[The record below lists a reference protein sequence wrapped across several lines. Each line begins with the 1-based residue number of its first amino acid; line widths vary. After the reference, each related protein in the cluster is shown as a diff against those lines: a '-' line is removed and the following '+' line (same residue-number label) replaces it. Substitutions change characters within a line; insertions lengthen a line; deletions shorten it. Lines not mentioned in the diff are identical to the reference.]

1 MKKIIK
7 KVKGKKVLSF
17 VLAAIM
23 LATTFNIALPELK
36 LNASAFDLPRD
47 AEGNVVL
54 DGITQK
60 RVVSNYEATYAT
72 YANRFFGGDGKSE
85 PTNFVIPGLSS
96 ANDYTPQGM
105 TYWKAKD
112 WILISAYDATGEG
125 KHSVIYALDGK
136 STEFVALFK
145 VLNADGSVNLSHGGG
160 IAASEYN
167 FYYADEGSKISY
179 VPLSEMDVA
188 PGTVKEIKLKGSID
202 CKGELNGVA
211 TSYCCYD
218 EGVLWTGNFYISS
231 DDRYSKKAY
240 DTNPSVLMGYKLH
253 GNSSAEEW
261 HYLSTNYNVVK
272 LNSTEQ
278 QTWNNGAGASMTY
291 TTKYSSDYSDI
302 EINGSIT
309 ATGSL
314 DEITADFASFTLT
327 EGVKY
332 KVEFISDNN
341 LTDLYM
347 FAPTGNHCN
356 VKQAQTSKITQLSDG
371 RYHYQMIFTAG
382 LKPAGAD
389 SSWPAT
395 QSTDGT
401 YTGTYT
407 MRFDQDSING
417 NRNFKITDLS
427 ISKYVE
433 TSGFTSDSKYEGA
446 NCVGNPTYCVVF
458 DSVIDCIQYAM
469 VDNGRIYIS
478 RSWSRSESTNHVRQL
493 VVGEIDLNSPGRE
506 TFAVN
511 GITRA
516 CQYVDNSKMT
526 KFGGGKNDAS
536 RTDMFYM
543 GEALCVMEGYLYMF
557 GESAAWTYN
566 GKGDKC
572 PEPIDV
578 IWKID
583 QYAIMD
589 ELRETDS
596 EKLSHYEPVTSLDQI
611 KNTDNELQNTDEYI
625 IVYESSQKDP
635 VTQKNILYALD
646 AFGGHDGKKLPK
658 EGVNTK
664 DYTYGVVGHPI
675 TEYNI
680 QDGNLYLTNPE
691 KDDLENIRWKF
702 YGQNGSFDIQSTSLY
717 YAKHKSLCLNGMET
731 SMATTTTGKFTLDF
745 TNRGTLLLHTGFQY
759 LWCNDGNHGYDTTIN
774 NTYAASGFDFTEQ
787 PGTFHANATYKD
799 SYGIIGK
806 ALPEE
811 HMYLRE
817 FKLYKRVL
825 DEYAEKEMSKVYT
838 NSTAT
843 LQPDGTYTIDMETY
857 AISPTHYRIFDE
869 QRPTDFILVLDASAS
884 MENNKDTG
892 MTGWKRYSSLNKLS
906 IESVA
911 GADATKKPGSAQ
923 IHGYEYSQGKI
934 FYRTSDGAYR
944 QIYAAVRTTD
954 RGTFSCEQSYWA
966 YYIDDTGYHVLHS
979 NGVVDGGISY
989 SQLQTNVQNN
999 TSPSATISDNQN
1011 EDRKATTV
1019 FTGPHYEQATLTRL
1033 DVMRSSVESLIDK
1046 IAAEANATGMEYR
1059 VAVVQFGSTAA
1070 EQYYNTGMYKNDGSF
1085 VQYSGS
1091 NSISAENYASTF
1103 FDVTN
1108 ATSLQKLKYQVI
1120 ANIENAEGKDADTYS
1135 NHGYEMANNIISNY
1149 SGGYDATGDRSA
1161 CILMITDGIPSTGK
1175 NATDKET
1182 VANEAIDQAWQAK
1195 EKGAYSYTVQ
1205 MGDSSGD
1212 WSSMGTYIEAL
1223 SSEYLQAR
1231 SLTNLGDKNSDQ
1243 IDYARSVPI
1252 SGFNLDEFSEELF
1265 VHITANSRIG
1275 LAQLDAD
1282 SIIRHVLGD
1291 GFIAPTQ
1298 AEMEANLKFKTV
1310 PGYYDGLGRLAFRD
1324 SDASTAEY
1332 DWKYTE
1338 DKRTLTV
1345 SGYDYTTEYISK
1357 GRPETDL
1364 GRKLVVSITGIL
1376 PDSTK
1381 KITSEDICDDFQT
1394 AIYQSDTQMN
1404 NTTEDNDLAF
1414 KHFPNE
1420 SFSIPEYTYVL
1431 DYGLQMLDT
1440 DVNGTLCSVSD
1451 TLSKQST
1458 YKNISENGAVA
1469 IQSGDQNLLYSL
1481 SPDKTE
1487 QSGYTLIK
1495 RDDGTYDWFKINI
1508 VPASNVY
1515 FEEDDMNVKATDASN
1530 TAKADWTDAGK
1541 DTNTYR
1547 PLAEEGDVVGFD
1559 NAYDVANATYSNG
1572 NALTTTVTASQRN
1585 SKTQTF
1591 DFVGTGIDIVS
1602 RCSSDTGILL
1612 VNIKNSAGKS
1622 IAASLVDTY
1631 CEAGTFNQ
1639 TPVFNWS
1646 IDKAKGETYGTYTV
1660 EVSAL
1665 YLSNAGALNAKSKSI
1680 NKSNFID
1687 TGLKM
1692 NTSASF
1698 DEDVLQAM
1706 LDEAGVEDVSAED
1719 VDLVWFDDN
1728 SIFNGGTGVAPTKK
1742 GTRNTTT
1749 VTELVNYIDG
1759 FRVYNPLGT
1768 DPSVYTE
1775 ENVSYANVIDNLAPV
1790 SSSDGSAINEL
1801 FGIAFITGL
1810 GSDVTSVS
1818 FEEYKQSG
1826 PKGELYLNAGK
1837 AISFKID
1844 RAENE
1849 KVMLGLRAV
1858 NGATTINVNGHA
1870 IDKGVNSAT
1879 EMYYDISNCIENT
1892 GEDVI
1897 ITVEN
1902 TGSGLVAVNH
1912 IKFSGGD
1919 ASNGTVITP
1928 RSLARSA
1935 DATETTTNK
1944 FLPLT
1949 QEDLV
1954 AIETVMNAEPI
1965 PTVVKNG
1972 VVIPLAEEEEEVPED
1987 NTNTDNDNTNDDTDT
2002 EESEDGDFGILSLI
2016 KMLIAFIE
2024 QILRNALGAGS
2035 IA

>member
-1 MKKIIK
+1 M
-7 KVKGKKVLSF
+7 
-17 VLAAIM
+17 
-23 LATTFNIALPELK
+23 
-36 LNASAFDLPRD
+36 
-47 AEGNVVL
+47 
-54 DGITQK
+54 
-60 RVVSNYEATYAT
+60 VSGYESTYAG

-105 TYWKAKD
+105 TYWKEKD
-112 WILISAYDATGEG
+112 WILISAYDATGAG

-145 VLNADGSVNLSHGGG
+145 VLNADGSVNTSHGGG

-167 FYYADEGSKISY
+167 FYYADKDSKISY
-179 VPLSEMDVA
+179 VPLSEMDVE

-202 CKGELNGVA
+202 CKDELNGVA

-231 DDRYSKKAY
+231 DDRYNKKAY
-240 DTNPSVLMGYKLH
+240 DSNPSVLMGYKLH

-278 QTWNNGAGASMTY
+278 RTWNNGAGVSMTY

-314 DEITADFASFTLT
+314 GEITADFASFTLT

-347 FAPTGNHCN
+347 FAPTGKHCN

-389 SSWPAT
+389 SSWPTT
-395 QSTDGT
+395 QSTDDS

-417 NRNFKITDLS
+417 NRNFKITDLT

-446 NCVGNPTYCVVF
+446 NCAGNPTYCVVF

-493 VVGEIDLNSPGRE
+493 VVGEIDLNSPGTK

-526 KFGGGKNDAS
+526 KFGAAKADSNFETEKS
-536 RTDMFYM
+536 KMLFM

-583 QYAIMD
+583 QYAIMN

-702 YGQNGSFDIQSTSLY
+702 YGKQGTFDIQSTSLY
-717 YAKHKSLCLNGMET
+717 YANHKSLCLNGMET

-745 TNRGTLLLHTGFQY
+745 TNRGTLLLHTGLQY

-774 NTYAASGFDFTEQ
+774 NTYAANGFDFTEQ

-799 SYGIIGK
+799 GYGIIGK

-817 FKLYKRVL
+817 LKLYKRVL

-884 MENNKDTG
+884 MENNRDTG
-892 MTGWKRYSSLNKLS
+892 MTGWHRYSSTNTLAIS
-906 IESVA
+906 AIA
-911 GADATKKPGSAQ
+911 GEDATKKPSSTGVHA
-923 IHGYEYSQGKI
+923 YDYSQNKIYYRSPDGK
-934 FYRTSDGAYR
+934 YR
-944 QIYAAVRTTD
+944 QIYAAVKTTD
-954 RGTFSCEQSYWA
+954 LHKVWGVSHNCTQYYWA
-966 YYIDDTGYHVLHS
+966 YYKDDAGLCYVLHN
-979 NGVVDGGISY
+979 NGTVDSGISY
-989 SQLQTNVQNN
+989 EALISNVDNDIN
-999 TSPSATISDNQN
+999 PSATKKNNNNTDG
-1011 EDRKATTV
+1011 DDARAKTV
-1019 FTGPHYEQATLTRL
+1019 IYTGPHYEQQSLTRL

-1046 IAAEANATGMEYR
+1046 IATEANSTGMKYR

-1070 EQYYNTGMYKNDGSF
+1070 ESYYNTGMYKNDGSF

-1091 NSISAENYASTF
+1091 DSISAENYDSTF
-1103 FDVTN
+1103 FDVTD

-1149 SGGYDATGDRSA
+1149 SGGYDGTGDRSA

-1175 NATDKET
+1175 DATDKET
-1182 VANEAIDQAWQAK
+1182 VANDAIDQAWQAK

-1205 MGDSSGD
+1205 MGDSSAQ

-1243 IDYARSVPI
+1243 IDYARSVDI
-1252 SGFNLDEFSEELF
+1252 NGFNLDEFSEELF

-1275 LAQLDAD
+1275 LAQLDTG
-1282 SIIRHVLGD
+1282 SIIRQTLSD
-1291 GFIAPTQ
+1291 KFYAPIGGANATFHL
-1298 AEMEANLKFKTV
+1298 AE
-1310 PGYYDGLGRLAFRD
+1310 GYYDGLGRLAFKEESLAEATEVLNITEAPADGKIHYTIKTD
-1324 SDASTAEY
+1324 SGADGTSYYKCIDVT
-1332 DWKYTE
+1332 
-1338 DKRTLTV
+1338 
-1345 SGYDYTTEYISK
+1345 GYDYKTNYISK
-1357 GRPETDL
+1357 EHG
-1364 GRKLVVSITGIL
+1364 GKKLVVRITGLL
-1376 PDSTK
+1376 PRTNSLTDG
-1381 KITSEDICDDFQT
+1381 SEISHINSPISNT
-1394 AIYQSDTQMN
+1394 ADTGIYQNETM
-1404 NTTEDNDLAF
+1404 LAASEEF
-1414 KHFPNE
+1414 KGFPNE
-1420 SFSIPEYTYVL
+1420 TFSIPEYTYVL

-1451 TLSKQST
+1451 ELKAQRDANG
-1458 YKNISENGAVA
+1458 NIKYNDITENGAVGIA
-1469 IQSGDQNLLYSL
+1469 DNKLDLLYSL
-1481 SPDKTE
+1481 SPDKTKE
-1487 QSGYTLIK
+1487 SGYTLIK
-1495 RDDGTYDWFKINI
+1495 RDDGTYDWFKINV

-1515 FEEDDMNVKATDASN
+1515 YEETKMSDGA
-1530 TAKADWTDAGK
+1530 AGK
-1541 DTNTYR
+1541 VAWSTVGQQDTANRVLPSVDDPY
-1547 PLAEEGDVVGFD
+1547 GWD
-1559 NAYDVANATYSNG
+1559 NAYNKTSDYSNG
-1572 NALTTTVTASQRN
+1572 TAYTATVDKSNKN
-1585 SKTQTF
+1585 SSTKTFTF
-1591 DFVGTGIDIVS
+1591 KGTGFDLLS
-1602 RCSSDTGILL
+1602 ACGDNTGVML
-1612 VNIKNSAGKS
+1612 VNIKDPDGKRVKGY
-1622 IAASLVDTY
+1622 IVDTY
-1631 CEAGTFNQ
+1631 VANGTFSGTDIVSQ
-1639 TPVFNWS
+1639 IPIVSWS
-1646 IDKAKGETYGTYTV
+1646 GTYGTYTV
-1660 EVSAL
+1660 DVAAM
-1665 YLSNAGALNAKSKSI
+1665 YLSSAGGLKKTSI
-1680 NKSNFID
+1680 KNNLID
-1687 TGLKM
+1687 TGLEMNSAKPADNKDVTKM
-1692 NTSASF
+1692 LKN
-1698 DEDVLQAM
+1698 
-1706 LDEAGVEDVSAED
+1706 AGLEEFIAED
-1719 VDLVWFDDN
+1719 MELVWFDDN
-1728 SIFNGGTGVAPTKK
+1728 SVLNGGTGVASTRK
-1742 GTRNTTT
+1742 GTRTETT
-1749 VTELVNYIDG
+1749 VTTLVNYIDG

-1768 DPSVYTE
+1768 DSSAYSATE
-1775 ENVSYANVIDNLAPV
+1775 QNVGYANVIENIAT
-1790 SSSDGSAINEL
+1790 INNDANN
-1801 FGIAFITGL
+1801 FKNIAFITGSIANNETL
-1810 GSDVTSVS
+1810 S
-1818 FEEYKQSG
+1818 FAEYKSFG
-1826 PKGELYLNAGK
+1826 PKNEVYIKGGQS
-1837 AISFKID
+1837 ISFKID
-1844 RAENE
+1844 LDANE

-1858 NGATTINVNGHA
+1858 NGKVENVTVSADNGGTTKSIDA
-1870 IDKGVNSAT
+1870 INSAT
-1879 EMYYDISNCIENT
+1879 EMYYDVSTCLSGNT
-1892 GEDVI
+1892 GNTT
-1897 ITVEN
+1897 ITVYN
-1902 TGSGLVAVNH
+1902 GDDTLLAVNH
-1912 IKFSGGD
+1912 IKFSGAAGD
-1919 ASNGTVITP
+1919 SSGGFTP
-1928 RSLARSA
+1928 RSITRSG
-1935 DATETTTNK
+1935 DTPTEVEGNK
-1944 FLPLT
+1944 FLPVT
-1949 QEDLV
+1949 EEDL
-1954 AIETVMNAEPI
+1954 IEIQNNLSGEIIPATVR
-1965 PTVVKNG
+1965 NG
-1972 VVIPLAEEEEEVPED
+1972 VVVPLVEEEEDVPGD
-1987 NTNTDNDNTNDDTDT
+1987 NNQGELPGGDNNEGEIPGGDGNEGDVPQNPDNGDSGSGDGSDST
-2002 EESEDGDFGILSLI
+2002 ESIFDIFSLLKGLIALI
-2016 KMLIAFIE
+2016 KK
-2024 QILRNALGAGS
+2024 ILFATVGNEHLF
-2035 IA
+2035 